1 MSRRMKQRDEG
12 EMRGAN
18 LARIDDGSWRMP
30 TSATERRTDSTR
42 TSRHVRFVPGRD
54 SCTATR
60 ARLFDHL
67 VGASKQGWRHGDT
80 ERLRGLQVNDQ
91 FKFNW
96 LLNR

>member
-42 TSRHVRFVPGRD
+42 TSRHVRFVPT
-54 SCTATR
+54 SEMKPVTTYKKAP
-60 ARLFDHL
+60 DHA
-67 VGASKQGWRHGDT
+67 GAF
-80 ERLRGLQVNDQ
+80 E
-91 FKFNW
+91 
-96 LLNR
+96 

>member
-1 MSRRMKQRDEG
+1 MSGLGQ
-12 EMRGAN
+12 
-18 LARIDDGSWRMP
+18 
-30 TSATERRTDSTR
+30 TEKSDRPPGMSVLPPIADIVRL
-42 TSRHVRFVPGRD
+42 HAQVRFVPGRD

>member
-18 LARIDDGSWRMP
+18 LARIDDGSCRMP

-67 VGASKQGWRHGDT
+67 VGASKQGRRDFDPQ
-80 ERLRGLQVNDQ
+80 RLGGFQVDDQ
-91 FKFNW
+91 LKSDW
-96 LLNR
+96 LFDR